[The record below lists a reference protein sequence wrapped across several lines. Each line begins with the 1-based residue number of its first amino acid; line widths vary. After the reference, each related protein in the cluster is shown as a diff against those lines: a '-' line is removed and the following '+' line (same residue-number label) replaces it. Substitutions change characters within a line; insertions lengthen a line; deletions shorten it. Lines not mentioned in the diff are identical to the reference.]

1 MVVIAS
7 PVQSSKFE
15 VRGSRFG
22 EGRQTKIVLPGECGL
37 CAMTTVAGARDRLPG
52 HDEDDVLALI
62 EETGGLTWA
71 WNIGRVNGETPHAA
85 GLGIAREIRI
95 LTKCVEHFAKTG
107 KGLDWTFERV
117 LKEVLRGYKKPF
129 ITGTRLQII
138 LNCSST
144 HIMNLLNSELRTPNA
159 AHRTPNSELRLV
171 PGTSWTTGP
180 AGSPLIVTESFI
192 EFLKARQE
200 I

>member
-1 MVVIAS
+1 
-7 PVQSSKFE
+7 
-15 VRGSRFG
+15 
-22 EGRQTKIVLPGECGL
+22 
-37 CAMTTVAGARDRLPG
+37 MTTVAGARDRLPG

-71 WNIGRVNGETPHAA
+71 WSIGLSYT
-85 GLGIAREIRI
+85 REIRI

-144 HIMNLLNSELRTPNA
+144 HIMNLLNSELRTSDA
-159 AHRTPNSELRLV
+159 KHWTPNSELRIV

-180 AGSPLIVTESFI
+180 QGSPLIVTATFV
-192 EFLKARQE
+192 EFLKARAMV
-200 I
+200 